1 MRTRLEGDMSY
12 NNDYGW
18 GYGQQGGQG
27 QYSGLPEKKKGV
39 KLKIVVGVVVV
50 LLILSA
56 IGGRG
61 KSQGN
66 NTSSPA
72 PVATQPT
79 GGTETQ
85 TPGETTPDQSV
96 PTEYKN
102 ALTKAKV
109 YSDTMHM
116 SKQGIYD
123 QLTSEYGEKFSPEA
137 AQWAVDNLNANYNAN
152 ALEKAKTYEKTM
164 AMSPSAIHDQLMSE
178 YGDKFTEGEAQ
189 YAVDHLND

>member
-1 MRTRLEGDMSY
+1 MSY

-27 QYSGLPEKKKGV
+27 QYTGLPEKKKGG
-39 KLKIVVGVVVV
+39 KLKVVVGVVVV

-79 GGTETQ
+79 GGDRDADSRRDDTRPVGADRIQERAYQ
-85 TPGETTPDQSV
+85 GQS
-96 PTEYKN
+96 
-102 ALTKAKV
+102 L
-109 YSDTMHM
+109 
-116 SKQGIYD
+116 Q
-123 QLTSEYGEKFSPEA
+123 
-137 AQWAVDNLNANYNAN
+137 
-152 ALEKAKTYEKTM
+152 
-164 AMSPSAIHDQLMSE
+164 
-178 YGDKFTEGEAQ
+178 
-189 YAVDHLND
+189 